1 MREQPTIPEIPT
13 AQFFEFALHAL
24 DSLFTKAKLE
34 DEFEYVCALLRIR
47 GMESPGWDPLR
58 ETNMLIED
66 MCGLIE
72 APLRDYTKI
81 RLILLTYCHLV
92 EVDAIY
98 GILKN
103 MLRVLEGQRCSV
115 EPFWEQYR
123 SKVKGTKSRL
133 EGVIPPSAKTVIT
146 NICEHAHKLGESNTA
161 NLLEQIFNDNVR
173 NAFFHSDYTLHKDEF
188 RSREASFRKNNVVS
202 SSMKISDLVD
212 LANKALAFY
221 QAFMQCY
228 QTHIKSYTEPKVVTG
243 RILND
248 ETVRAKITL
257 LADPQRGIYGFESN
271 ATDVAE
277 KNETSE

>member
-1 MREQPTIPEIPT
+1 MREQPTIPEIPIT
-13 AQFFEFALHAL
+13 QFFEFALHTL

-34 DEFEYVCALLRIR
+34 DEFEYACALLRIR
-47 GMESPGWDPLR
+47 GAQGPGWDLLR
-58 ETNMLIED
+58 ETHMLIED
-66 MCGLIE
+66 MLGLID

-81 RLILLTYCHLV
+81 RLLLLTYCHLV

-103 MLRVLEGQRCSV
+103 MLRVLEGQRFAV
-115 EPFWEQYR
+115 EPFWELYK
-123 SKVKGTKSRL
+123 SKRRRTKSRL

-146 NICEHAHKLGESNTA
+146 NICGHAHKLGEPNTA

-228 QTHIKSYTEPKVVTG
+228 QTHIRSYTEPKVVTG
-243 RILND
+243 RILGD
-248 ETVRAKITL
+248 ETVRVNITL

-271 ATDVAE
+271 ATDIVE
-277 KNETSE
+277 ENKT